1 MGPTEGADRHPGSGL
16 QTPGPLEGALAPCG
30 DLPRKEPG
38 MRMGAADGTRA
49 PTSPGGKEKLSPWP
63 RTGFNSK
70 ARRPGHTRWPRELGP
85 SVWGGG
91 GRVGRRALLGGQLL
105 GLALGGRGLRLVQ
118 GRHPDAFLFQLIVVV
133 GSLRDDPLGRST
145 GGGCG
150 GTAAPPPPPHQGQP
164 AAGPARST
172 DTGSPGGKAVV
183 LQHLRTSVQKTL
195 PPLLVRPRE
204 MKPTELRVGKRA
216 PPPMGRGRS
225 PLKQH

>member
-1 MGPTEGADRHPGSGL
+1 MGPTEGAYRHPGSGL
-16 QTPGPLEGALAPCG
+16 QSPGPLEGALAPCG
-30 DLPRKEPG
+30 GLPRKEPG
-38 MRMGAADGTRA
+38 MQIGAADGSRA

-145 GGGCG
+145 GRGCG
-150 GTAAPPPPPHQGQP
+150 GTTAPPPPPPPTKGSRQQGLHGAP
-164 AAGPARST
+164 ST

-183 LQHLRTSVQKTL
+183 LQ
-195 PPLLVRPRE
+195 LLVRPPE
-204 MKPTELRVGKRA
+204 MKPTELGVGKRA
-216 PPPMGRGRS
+216 PPPTGRGRS